1 MFYRLFLFL
10 EDGKTSEKYGVF
22 LRIQIAKRDK
32 NPTEI

>member
-10 EDGKTSEKYGVF
+10 KDGKTSEKCGVF

-32 NPTEI
+32 NPAEI